1 MIFEK
6 KPDDF
11 NKSMDIVACY
21 VQHDGKFI
29 LLHRQA
35 HKSSGDRWG
44 LPAGK
49 VDPGETQTQALSR
62 EIREETGIVIPEEEF
77 QYFDTFIVR
86 HPTIDFEYHLFSVS
100 LPEKPDV
107 TINEKEHQD
116 FVWVTPAESLKMN
129 LVIDQDECTRRFYRL

>member
-1 MIFEK
+1 MIFET
-6 KPDDF
+6 KPEDF

-21 VQHDGKFI
+21 VEHDGKFI
-29 LLHRQA
+29 LLHRHA

-49 VDPGETQTQALSR
+49 VDPGETRTQALQR
-62 EIREETGIVIPEEEF
+62 EIREETGISIPEEEF
-77 QYFDTFIVR
+77 RYFNTFIVR

-100 LPEKPDV
+100 LSEKPEV
-107 TINEKEHQD
+107 TINEKEHQA

-129 LVIDQDECTRRFYRL
+129 LVIDQGECTRRFYRL